1 MAIVDNWD
9 YMPLAMEDDPDD
21 YRPDSKLA
29 LIIDPAQS
37 PEGFVHGLTVFD
49 ERIAPGDRIPLHQHT
64 IEEVVFVEEG
74 HVEVRLGAEHRL
86 VTPRAVVFIPAGVA
100 HGFRNVGES
109 VACIRAVFPSREI
122 TVRYLER
129 NPAPGTEGDDPQ
141 PPVAFDVRELVEGN
155 PADAIRRMHDAD
167 FRPVGEVP
175 SD

>member
-1 MAIVDNWD
+1 MAIVENWE
-9 YMPLAMEDDPDD
+9 YTPLSMEDDPDD

-37 PEGFVHGLTVFD
+37 AEGFVQGITVFD

-64 IEEVVFVEEG
+64 IEEVVFVDEG
-74 HVEVRLGAEHRL
+74 HVEVRLGAEDRP

-109 VACIRAVFPSREI
+109 VACIRAVFPAREV

-141 PPVAFDVRELVEGN
+141 PPVAFDVRALVEGN
-155 PADAIRRMHDAD
+155 PAEAIRRLSDAD
-167 FRPVGEVP
+167 FRPIGGV
-175 SD
+175 STD